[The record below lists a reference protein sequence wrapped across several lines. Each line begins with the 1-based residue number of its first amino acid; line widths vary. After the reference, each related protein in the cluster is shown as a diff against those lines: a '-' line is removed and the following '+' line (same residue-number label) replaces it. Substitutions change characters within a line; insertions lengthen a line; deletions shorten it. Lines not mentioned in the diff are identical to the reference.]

1 MTKPP
6 QCNQDKDNES
16 RAQQVVEDLIK
27 AQVIHNLG
35 KPGAF
40 RGVQVRPLW
49 KNHFR
54 VNLLVGEDVV
64 STRVAHSYFLVIDD
78 DGLIV
83 ASTPEITK
91 QH

>member
-6 QCNQDKDNES
+6 QCLQDKDNER
-16 RAQQVVEDLIK
+16 RAQKVVEEMIG

-35 KPGAF
+35 KPVGF
-40 RGVQVRPLW
+40 REVQVRPLW

-54 VNLLVGEDVV
+54 VNLLVGGDAVSARVV
-64 STRVAHSYFLVIDD
+64 HSYFLVIDD

-91 QH
+91 QY